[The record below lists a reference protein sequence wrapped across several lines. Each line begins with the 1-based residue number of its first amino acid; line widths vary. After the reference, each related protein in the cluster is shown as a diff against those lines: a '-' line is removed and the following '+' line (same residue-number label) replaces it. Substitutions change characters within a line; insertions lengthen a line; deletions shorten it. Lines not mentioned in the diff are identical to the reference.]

1 MATKEQSTRAKSP
14 SGDRNPSPFADPE
27 AAVGG
32 RLPLDR
38 ALRERVKELRCLY
51 GVMQLAER
59 HGLSAPE
66 FMQGVANLL
75 PAGWQYPEI
84 TSARIRHEGTVF
96 VSPDFREGPA
106 LQMAPII
113 LDGRHC
119 GSVEVFYAEEMPEL
133 DEGPFLREER
143 ELINAIAQKV
153 GAVVDRIRAEESLR
167 KAHER
172 LALEGRALQEANAAL
187 RVVLARI
194 EEEKAAIKG
203 SIVANINKIVM
214 PIVLA
219 LEAEIEP
226 EKRGYVTLIRRN
238 LEEIASPLLNQLA
251 EQFMA
256 LTPAELE
263 VCNMIQMGMRTKQIA
278 ELRGI
283 SPATVN
289 RQRESIRRKL
299 GLAGKHANLTSFL
312 RRFQN
317 APATRS
323 TPG

>member
-1 MATKEQSTRAKSP
+1 MAVIEQKDGNKPAHKPGSQSF
-14 SGDRNPSPFADPE
+14 SMPE
-27 AAVGG
+27 PGERG
-32 RLPLDR
+32 HLSLDA

-59 HGLSAPE
+59 HGLSVRE
-66 FMQGVANLL
+66 FMQGVVDLL

-84 TSARIRHEGTVF
+84 ASARIEHEGSVF
-96 VSPDFREGPA
+96 VSPNFKEGPGR
-106 LQMAPII
+106 QTAPIL

-119 GSVEVFYAEEMPEL
+119 GSVEVLYTEERPEL

-143 ELINAIAQKV
+143 ELLNAIAQKI

-172 LALEGRALQEANAAL
+172 LGLEGRALQEANAAL

-203 SIVANINKIVM
+203 SIIANINKIVM

-238 LEEIASPLLNQLA
+238 LEEIASPLLNQLS
-251 EQFMA
+251 EQFIA
-256 LTPAELE
+256 LTPAELK

-312 RRFQN
+312 RRFQ
-317 APATRS
+317 S
-323 TPG
+323 TSETGPIAG